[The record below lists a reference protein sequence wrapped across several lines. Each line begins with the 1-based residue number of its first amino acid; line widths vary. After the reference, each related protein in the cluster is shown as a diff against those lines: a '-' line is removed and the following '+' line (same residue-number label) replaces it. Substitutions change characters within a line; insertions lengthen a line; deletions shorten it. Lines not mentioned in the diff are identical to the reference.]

1 MARDAKRRCCW
12 VGCWVGCWVSIR
24 SSAVVAVSEETM
36 VEVKTMSYS
45 NRQELRGTLA
55 KAHVGVGS
63 TPPAR
68 QGPHIKSSWSHDGP

>member
-45 NRQELRGTLA
+45 NRQELRERLRRLT
-55 KAHVGVGS
+55 
-63 TPPAR
+63 
-68 QGPHIKSSWSHDGP
+68 